1 MRNLPKWDAAFQNN
15 PMGSQLLLRRR
26 LINTINI
33 STDNVVYIYAP
44 TGFGKTVLAR
54 QWAETQLEPI
64 VWFDGFATS
73 QVGDLFGSIVSEIR
87 KNIPSLNKSLA
98 QFENLKEVDDGVL
111 SHFLQVI
118 EKDKSKF
125 HIVIDNAEVI
135 RRDHNGFARFLVGK
149 LPSHI
154 KLILLTETSPRTSF
168 LQEHGA
174 GRFTIITPTDLN
186 FTSDETE
193 QLADQ
198 SGVVLSPSNLI
209 EVQDLSQGWPLGVH
223 IALSQLAVTKDFKS
237 LISSIQNKGQDQFTV
252 PAQRILA
259 SLAQEELEIVTQLS
273 LLESID
279 AKTAL
284 TLTGNIDVV
293 RILTLLSQDSMV
305 VSQTN
310 DSPPEF
316 AIHPLLRK
324 VLVSEYQRLD
334 EFQVKSENLISYL
347 LDSGRIREVTKILL
361 QLGSMDK
368 LMKIVQEPTVARN
381 IDLSIQ
387 EAIYSSRT
395 DHLRNWLDVYEHVP
409 RTEEPA
415 KRIIAFYI
423 GILSGNFR
431 EAQSH
436 LQALQVLSSDPSN
449 VEVKGLQREILAC
462 ESILAYAS
470 GDLSQ
475 CFEKAME
482 CFDTPSEDDF
492 KSRGSSIT
500 HMRLALWCAVIQD
513 DDSKVKRISQALK
526 SKSFTSVTL
535 HHRTIIHSMHAL
547 IAAHE
552 GRFIEAKNELAVP
565 LESDGQKH
573 KGFFASFGGYLAE
586 FMIVS
591 ESGDDQKGLTLL
603 QAALDQA
610 IGAKNFP
617 MVATLL
623 GRMSYQQVLLGN
635 TEEALL
641 CIDQSREMITE
652 NDLSEELH
660 QAVDIW
666 EARVRYWVMDYKRA
680 DDLLSRSPN
689 SYLMRAFRAG
699 IYMSKGNNSKALEIT
714 ETFDL
719 QIPRQKLTYHL
730 YRAHIFTDSSTGQFN
745 EVRQAVEIGSKHGY
759 FKHFL
764 TQRSDVIQQYIS
776 LVAESPTPFNERL
789 AKAAGERLNEMMVGS
804 DDPTRSLTRREADI
818 LRHLGTGL
826 PIGQIATDLC
836 ISKNT
841 MKTHLRSIY
850 RKLNATDRNDAV
862 VKGKKLLKI

>member
-1 MRNLPKWDAAFQNN
+1 
-15 PMGSQLLLRRR
+15 MGSQLLLRRR
-26 LINTINI
+26 LINAIN
-33 STDNVVYIYAP
+33 SPTDNVVYIYAP

-54 QWAETQLEPI
+54 QWAETQSEPI

-73 QVGDLFGSIVSEIR
+73 QVAELFGSIVFEIR
-87 KNIPSLNKSLA
+87 KSIPSLNKSLA
-98 QFENLKEVDDGVL
+98 HFENLKEVDDGVL
-111 SHFLQVI
+111 SQFLQII

-135 RRDHNGFARFLVGK
+135 RRDHNVFARFLVGK

-154 KLILLTETSPRTSF
+154 KLILLTETSPRTRF

-186 FTSDETE
+186 FTSDEAE
-193 QLADQ
+193 QLAVQ

-209 EVQDLSQGWPLGVH
+209 EVQELSQGWPLGVH

-237 LISSIQNKGQDQFTV
+237 PISSIQNKGQDQFTV

-334 EFQVKSENLISYL
+334 EFQAKSENLISYL

-387 EAIYSSRT
+387 EAIYSSRI

-409 RTEEPA
+409 RTEEPV
-415 KRIIAFYI
+415 KRIISFYI

-436 LQALQVLSSDPSN
+436 LQALQVLASAPSN
-449 VEVKGLQREILAC
+449 VEVKGLKREVLAC
-462 ESILAYAS
+462 ESILAYAL
-470 GDLSQ
+470 GNLSL

-482 CFDTPSEDDF
+482 SFDTPADDVF
-492 KSRGSSIT
+492 KSRGNSIT

-513 DDSKVKRISQALK
+513 DDSKVKRISHALK
-526 SKSFTSVTL
+526 SKSFTNATL

-591 ESGDDQKGLTLL
+591 ESGDHQKGLALL

-610 IGAKNFP
+610 IEAKNFP

-623 GRMSYQQVLLGN
+623 GRLSYQQVLLGN

-641 CIDQSREMITE
+641 CINQSREMITD
-652 NDLSEELH
+652 NYLSEELH

-680 DDLLSRSPN
+680 DDLLSRSPD

-730 YRAHIFTDSSTGQFN
+730 YRAHIFSDSPAGQFN

-804 DDPTRSLTRREADI
+804 DDPTRSLTRREAEI

-826 PIGQIATDLC
+826 PIGQIVTDLC

-841 MKTHLRSIY
+841 MKTHLKSIY

>member
-1 MRNLPKWDAAFQNN
+1 
-15 PMGSQLLLRRR
+15 MGSQLLLRRR
-26 LINTINI
+26 LINTINS

-54 QWAETQLEPI
+54 QWAETQSEPI

-73 QVGDLFGSIVSEIR
+73 QVAELLGSIVSEIR
-87 KNIPSLNKSLA
+87 KGIPALNKSLA
-98 QFENLKEVDDGVL
+98 QFENLEEVDDGVL
-111 SHFLQVI
+111 SQFLQII

-186 FTSDETE
+186 FTSDEAE
-193 QLADQ
+193 QLAIQ
-198 SGVVLSPSNLI
+198 SGVFLSPSNLI
-209 EVQDLSQGWPLGVH
+209 EIQDLSQGWPLGVH

-334 EFQVKSENLISYL
+334 EFQAKSENLISYL
-347 LDSGRIREVTKILL
+347 LDGGRIREVTKILL

-381 IDLSIQ
+381 IDMSIQ
-387 EAIYSSRT
+387 EAIFSSRI
-395 DHLRNWLDVYEHVP
+395 DHLKNWLDVFEYVP
-409 RTEEPA
+409 KTEELA
-415 KRIIAFYI
+415 KRIISFYM

-431 EAQSH
+431 DAQSH
-436 LQALQVLSSDPSN
+436 IQALQVLASGRSA
-449 VEVKGLQREILAC
+449 VEVKGLKRELLAY
-462 ESILAYAS
+462 ESIVAYATGNLNQS
-470 GDLSQ
+470 
-475 CFEKAME
+475 FEKAME
-482 CFDTPSEDDF
+482 CFETPAKEF
-492 KSRGSSIT
+492 FLSRGNT
-500 HMRLALWCAVIQD
+500 FTFLQLALWCAVIQD
-513 DDSKVKRISQALK
+513 DDSKIKRISQALK
-526 SKSFTSVTL
+526 SRSFTSATL
-535 HHRTIIHSMHAL
+535 HHTTIIHSMHAL
-547 IAAHE
+547 IAAHQ

-586 FMIVS
+586 FMIVA
-591 ESGDDQKGLTLL
+591 ESGDHPKGLTLL

-610 IGAKNFP
+610 IEASNFP
-617 MVATLL
+617 MAVTLL

-635 TEEALL
+635 TEGALS
-641 CIDQSREMITE
+641 CINQSRKMITD
-652 NDLSEELH
+652 NDLSRELH

-689 SYLMRAFRAG
+689 SYLIRAFRAG

-730 YRAHIFTDSSTGQFN
+730 YRAHIFSDSPRGQFN

-841 MKTHLRSIY
+841 MKTHLKSIY

>member
-1 MRNLPKWDAAFQNN
+1 
-15 PMGSQLLLRRR
+15 MGSQLLLRRR

-33 STDNVVYIYAP
+33 STDNVVYVYAP

-54 QWAETQLEPI
+54 QWAETQSEPI
-64 VWFDGFATS
+64 VWFEGFATS

-293 RILTLLSQDSMV
+293 RILTFLSQDSMV
-305 VSQTN
+305 VSQTI

-324 VLVSEYQRLD
+324 VLVSEYQRSSD
-334 EFQVKSENLISYL
+334 FQARSEGLVSYL
-347 LDSGRIREVTKILL
+347 LESGRIREVTKILL
-361 QLGSMDK
+361 QLGSVDK
-368 LMKIVQEPTVARN
+368 LLNIVQEPTVARS
-381 IDLSIQ
+381 IDKSIQ
-387 EAIYSSRT
+387 EAIFSSRI
-395 DHLRNWLDVYEHVP
+395 DHLKNWLDVFEYVP
-409 RTEEPA
+409 KTEELA
-415 KRIIAFYI
+415 KRTISFYM

-431 EAQSH
+431 DAQSH
-436 LQALQVLSSDPSN
+436 IEALQVLASARS
-449 VEVKGLQREILAC
+449 VEVKGLKRELLAY
-462 ESILAYAS
+462 ESILAYATGNLNQS
-470 GDLSQ
+470 
-475 CFEKAME
+475 FEKAME
-482 CFDTPSEDDF
+482 CFETPAEEIF
-492 KSRGSSIT
+492 VSRGNT
-500 HMRLALWCAVIQD
+500 FTFLQLALWCAVIQD
-513 DDSKVKRISQALK
+513 DDSKIKRISQALK
-526 SKSFTSVTL
+526 SRSFTSVTL

-586 FMIVS
+586 FMIVA
-591 ESGDDQKGLTLL
+591 ESGDHQKGLTLL

-641 CIDQSREMITE
+641 CINQSRELITE
-652 NDLSEELH
+652 NELSEELH

-730 YRAHIFTDSSTGQFN
+730 YRAHILSDSSKGQFN

-804 DDPTRSLTRREADI
+804 DDPTSSLTRREADI

-841 MKTHLRSIY
+841 MKTHLKSIY

>member
-1 MRNLPKWDAAFQNN
+1 MRNLPKCEVTFQNN

-26 LINTINI
+26 LINTINS
-33 STDNVVYIYAP
+33 STDNIVYIYAP

-54 QWAETQLEPI
+54 QWAETQSEPI
-64 VWFDGFATS
+64 VWFYGFATS
-73 QVGDLFGSIVSEIR
+73 EVSDLFGSIVSEIR
-87 KNIPSLNKSLA
+87 KSIPSLKNNLA
-98 QFENLKEVDDGVL
+98 EFENLKVIDDGVL
-111 SHFLQVI
+111 THFLQVV
-118 EKDKSKF
+118 EKDKSRF

-135 RRDHNGFARFLVGK
+135 RKNHNGFARFLVGK

-174 GRFTIITPTDLN
+174 GRFTIVTPLDLS
-186 FTSDETE
+186 FTSEESE
-193 QLADQ
+193 QLAVQ

-209 EVQDLSQGWPLGVH
+209 EVQDLSKGWPLGLH
-223 IALSQLAVTKDFKS
+223 IAISQLAVTKDFKS
-237 LISSIQNKGQDQFTV
+237 LVSSIQNKGQDQFTV

-259 SLAQEELEIVTQLS
+259 SLTHEELNIVTQLS
-273 LLESID
+273 LLETID
-279 AKTAL
+279 AKAAL
-284 TLTGNIDVV
+284 TLTENIDVI

-305 VSQTN
+305 ISQTN
-310 DSPPEF
+310 DNPPEF
-316 AIHPLLRK
+316 TIHPLLRK
-324 VLVSEYQRLD
+324 VLVSEYQRSSD
-334 EFQVKSENLISYL
+334 FQARSESLVSYL
-347 LDSGRIREVTKILL
+347 LDSGRIREVTKIFL

-368 LMKIVQEPTVARN
+368 LLNIVQEPTVARN
-381 IDLSIQ
+381 IDMSIQ
-387 EAIYSSRT
+387 EAIFSSRI
-395 DHLRNWLDVYEHVP
+395 DHLKNWLDVFEYVP
-409 RTEEPA
+409 KTEELA
-415 KRIIAFYI
+415 KRIISFYI
-423 GILSGNFR
+423 GILCGNFR
-431 EAQSH
+431 DAQSH
-436 LQALQVLSSDPSN
+436 LQALHVLASGQSGF
-449 VEVKGLQREILAC
+449 EIKGLKRELLAC
-462 ESILAYAS
+462 ESILSYAK
-470 GDLSQ
+470 GNLNQ

-482 CFDTPSEDDF
+482 CVETPAEEIF
-492 KSRGSSIT
+492 VSRGNT
-500 HMRLALWCAVIQD
+500 VTFLQLALWCAVIQD
-513 DDSKVKRISQALK
+513 DDSKIKRISQALK
-526 SKSFTSVTL
+526 SKSLTNTTL
-535 HHRTIIHSMHAL
+535 HHRTIIHSMYAL

-586 FMIVS
+586 LMIVA
-591 ESGDDQKGLTLL
+591 ESGDHQKGLTLL

-610 IGAKNFP
+610 TGAKNFP

-641 CIDQSREMITE
+641 CINQSREMITE

-730 YRAHIFTDSSTGQFN
+730 YRAHIFTDSSRGQFN
-745 EVRQAVEIGSKHGY
+745 EVRQAVEIGSRHGY

-826 PIGQIATDLC
+826 PIGEIATDLC

-841 MKTHLRSIY
+841 MKTHLKSIY